1 MAIDKRRK
9 TVTYKMVS
17 FTTKGEKLKP
27 RLDAALK
34 KFRQMK
40 HRMQDLAGEGEKP
53 IWRLAGLEKIESG
66 ITFSTLLQ
74 YVPGSKPRLLIDD
87 PEATRIQIEQFATP
101 KTDSGKR
108 REPMEG
114 LLYFAVTDNH
124 LVLLQSSG
132 LRSSHLEAYLTWLLR
147 KAAVLEETNVL
158 RLNDQPPPAVAK
170 KMMNRAVKSLDV
182 GGDLLPVSS
191 FPTANSVLVPAL
203 AETTKTKT
211 LVTTLSATKDGVYEF
226 IKGIVGP
233 DKAAKFDTEA
243 LAGSN
248 IEYSLHVT
256 YKGKTTDNG
265 QRLMNTLAAAFRHA
279 DDVDTTISLVGGG
292 KITGDEIRLSGP
304 VVLDFYDGA
313 PSTDEVYEAMRT
325 WLMEKLTSKEV
336 KG

>member
-9 TVTYKMVS
+9 TVTYKMVN

-34 KFRQMK
+34 KFKQMK
-40 HRMQDLAGEGEKP
+40 HRMQDLAGQGENP
-53 IWRLAGLEKIESG
+53 IWRLAGLEKMESG
-66 ITFSTLLQ
+66 ITFGTLLQ
-74 YVPGSKPRLLIDD
+74 FVPGSNPRLLIDD
-87 PEATRIQIEQFATP
+87 PEATRIQIEQFTTP
-101 KTDSGKR
+101 KTDKGQR

-170 KMMNRAVKSLDV
+170 KMLNRAVKSLDI
-182 GGDLLPVSS
+182 GGDLLPVST
-191 FPTANSVLVPAL
+191 FPVAKAGAAPAL
-203 AETTKTKT
+203 AGTAKTKT
-211 LVTTLSATKDGVYEF
+211 LVTTLSTQTAGMYDV
-226 IKGIVGP
+226 IKGFLGP
-233 DKAAKFDTEA
+233 DKAAKLNTEA

-265 QRLMNTLAAAFRHA
+265 QELMNTLATAFRHA
-279 DDVDTTISLVGGG
+279 DDLETTISLVGGG
-292 KITGDEIRLSGP
+292 TITGDEIKLSGP

-325 WLMEKLTSKEV
+325 WLTEKLTSKEV

>member
-17 FTTKGEKLKP
+17 FTTKGDKLKP

-34 KFRQMK
+34 KFKQMK
-40 HRMQDLAGEGEKP
+40 HRMQDLAGEGENP
-53 IWRLAGLEKIESG
+53 IWRLTGLEKVESG
-66 ITFSTLLQ
+66 ITFGTLLQ
-74 YVPGSKPRLLIDD
+74 YIPGSNPRLLIDD
-87 PEATRIQIEQFATP
+87 PEATRIRIEKFTTP
-101 KTDSGKR
+101 KTDQGQR

-124 LVLLQSSG
+124 LVLLQSSA

-147 KAAVLEETNVL
+147 KAKALEETNVL
-158 RLNDQPPPAVAK
+158 RLNDQPPPAVVK
-170 KMMNRAVKSLDV
+170 KMFKRRVKSLDI
-182 GGDLLPVSS
+182 GGDLLPTSAFPATSAGTLVQTAGVS
-191 FPTANSVLVPAL
+191 
-203 AETTKTKT
+203 KTRT
-211 LVTTLSATKDGVYEF
+211 LVTTLTNQSAGMVDVL
-226 IKGIVGP
+226 KGFLAP
-233 DKAAKFDTEA
+233 DDAAKLNLAA

-248 IEYSLHVT
+248 IEYSLRVT

-265 QRLMNTLAAAFRHA
+265 QELMNTLASAFRHA
-279 DDVDTTISLVGGG
+279 EDVDTTISLVGGG

-304 VVLDFYDGA
+304 VILDFYDGA

-325 WLMEKLTSKEV
+325 WLTEKLTSKEV